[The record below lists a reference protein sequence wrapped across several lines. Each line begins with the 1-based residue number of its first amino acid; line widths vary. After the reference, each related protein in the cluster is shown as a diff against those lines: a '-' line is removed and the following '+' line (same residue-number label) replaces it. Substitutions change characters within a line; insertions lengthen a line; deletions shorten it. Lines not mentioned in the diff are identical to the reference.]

1 MAATQGRGIWK
12 LPLPAVA
19 ATTRSVPQAFFGPA
33 AGFPAL
39 PGSGAKPIRRAAAR
53 CTRDDGIKTVS
64 AKGSGR
70 SLRLAFTRRK
80 ALPLTVDVFQASR
93 GTTILDNRRVALFTK
108 KSKSFTWN
116 GKANRKGKRV
126 VDGIYFVRYTMKV
139 KGRNDTRRLAVER
152 RKGRWSVLP
161 AFDTHDQCAVLADA
175 KSERP
180 VYGGKRSRA
189 LLTSFRVG
197 PNPAVVSVAVMRGKR
212 TLRKVRPKA
221 VAAGK
226 LYRLSFSART
236 LEARHLQVRR
246 DRQRR
251 RQEGHARR

>member
-1 MAATQGRGIWK
+1 
-12 LPLPAVA
+12 
-19 ATTRSVPQAFFGPA
+19 
-33 AGFPAL
+33 
-39 PGSGAKPIRRAAAR
+39 
-53 CTRDDGIKTVS
+53 VS

-108 KSKSFTWN
+108 KARSFTWN

-152 RKGRWSVLP
+152 KQARWTVLP

-212 TLRKVRPKA
+212 TLRKVKPKA

-226 LYRLSFSART
+226 LYRLSFSAKTLKRGTYKFVVTGNSGGRKVTRT
-236 LEARHLQVRR
+236 VT
-246 DRQRR
+246 
-251 RQEGHARR
+251 ARRL

>member
-1 MAATQGRGIWK
+1 M
-12 LPLPAVA
+12 
-19 ATTRSVPQAFFGPA
+19 
-33 AGFPAL
+33 
-39 PGSGAKPIRRAAAR
+39 
-53 CTRDDGIKTVS
+53 S
-64 AKGSGR
+64 AKGGGR
-70 SLRLAFTRRK
+70 SLRVGFTRRK

-116 GKANRKGKRV
+116 GRANRKGKRV

-139 KGRNDTRRLAVER
+139 KGRNDTRRVAVER
-152 RKGRWSVLP
+152 KKGRWSVLP

-212 TLRKVRPKA
+212 TLRKVKPKA

-226 LYRLSFSART
+226 LYRLSFSAKTLKKGTYKFVVTGNAGGKSGRPRGARGTART
-236 LEARHLQVRR
+236 APQGEWTDRERPELVVFVRPGLTKSTIVDDAPMR
-246 DRQRR
+246 SRKSTISPRATR
-251 RQEGHARR
+251 